1 MIVADTLIGC
11 GKILALS
18 KLFAI
23 TLKYMFYCEKLRELR
38 WQKTLLDCL
47 YVSVHYA
54 AENILYQVLK
64 RINGLRYFV
73 IFYVTLEDLH
83 W

>member
-23 TLKYMFYCEKLRELR
+23 TLKYMFYCE
-38 WQKTLLDCL
+38 
-47 YVSVHYA
+47 
-54 AENILYQVLK
+54 
-64 RINGLRYFV
+64 
-73 IFYVTLEDLH
+73 
-83 W
+83 